1 MSNQTVTPGQGFDI
15 PGVPGQ
21 TTWFDQTEDTNLL
34 SFTPSASGQ
43 QPILGIADFR
53 RTDVVFNWV
62 HHFSFS
68 AVSWTA
74 GTGQTLTNSAYAPYN
89 IIGPIDRKSTR
100 LNSSH
105 LGI

>member
-1 MSNQTVTPGQGFDI
+1 MSTQTVMPGQGFDI

-21 TTWFDQTEDTNLL
+21 TTWFDQIEDTNLL
-34 SFTPSASGQ
+34 SFTPSAVAQ

-74 GTGQTLTNSAYAPYN
+74 GTGWIAAALVSYFAA
-89 IIGPIDRKSTR
+89 ILAGLVPIST
-100 LNSSH
+100 
-105 LGI
+105 IP